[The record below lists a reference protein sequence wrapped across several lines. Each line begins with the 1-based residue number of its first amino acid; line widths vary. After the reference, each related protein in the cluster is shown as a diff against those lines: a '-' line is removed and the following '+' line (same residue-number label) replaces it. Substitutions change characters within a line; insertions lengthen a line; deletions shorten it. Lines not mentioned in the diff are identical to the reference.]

1 MENIIQTIMSQI
13 SKKNNLLALYSFL
26 TYKMVYL
33 FIKHT
38 LTSHKCNLIYN
49 YSFHDNVISK
59 IIKSRKGPREITLSR
74 FSYFGYYI
82 IMKDII
88 VLLY

>member
-1 MENIIQTIMSQI
+1 
-13 SKKNNLLALYSFL
+13 
-26 TYKMVYL
+26 MVYL

-49 YSFHDNVISK
+49 YSFHDNVISN
-59 IIKSRKGPREITLSR
+59 IIKSRKGLFPPRSVGSREITLSR

-82 IMKDII
+82 IMKDKI